1 MHHISCPGSAILSLQ
16 TIIAFKRL
24 RLDWNP
30 MDREIGGPTP
40 SKSSSQSHHIH
51 QTRRFFNY
59 LDNMSCLG
67 SAILSLQTI
76 MVFKRLHWNPMNHK
90 IGSPTPT
97 KSASQS
103 HHVHQTRWIFTHLHH
118 ISRAGSAILSL
129 QTIIAF
135 KRLHLTPD
143 PMNRKISGNPPPK
156 VPLRATTSI
165 RLDGSSFIYIR

>member
-1 MHHISCPGSAILSLQ
+1 MSCPGSAILSLQ

-24 RLDWNP
+24 RLNRNL

-40 SKSSSQSHHIH
+40 SKSSYQSHHIH
-51 QTRRFFNY
+51 QTRRFFIY
-59 LDNMSCLG
+59 LDHMGCLG

-76 MVFKRLHWNPMNHK
+76 MVFKRLHLAWNPMNHK

-103 HHVHQTRWIFTHLHH
+103 HHVHQTRWMFTHLHH

-135 KRLHLTPD
+135 KRLHLTPE
-143 PMNRKISGNPPPK
+143 PMNRKISGPPPPK

-165 RLDGSSFIYIR
+165 RLDGSSFIYIK